1 MDIPAYAA
9 DGIRKG
15 AGMKLLTICEQDAGQ
30 RLDKYLSRYLAQAP
44 KGFLYKMMRK
54 KNITLNAKRCEGPEK
69 LRAGDEILPPKNRST
84 TWKN

>member
-1 MDIPAYAA
+1 
-9 DGIRKG
+9 
-15 AGMKLLTICEQDAGQ
+15 MKLLTICEQDAGQ

-69 LRAGDEILPPKNRST
+69 LRAGDEIRLFFSEETLIWGFTAGTKS
-84 TWKN
+84 